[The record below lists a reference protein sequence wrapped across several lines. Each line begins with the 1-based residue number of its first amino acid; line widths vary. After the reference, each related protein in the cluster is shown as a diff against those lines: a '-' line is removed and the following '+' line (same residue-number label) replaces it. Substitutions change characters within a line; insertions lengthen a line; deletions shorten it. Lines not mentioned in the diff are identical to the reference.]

1 MVAPYDGCDGIG
13 RVRGLE
19 GAPVKPRRVIG
30 LTGNIGS
37 GKSTVAKMLGELG
50 AEVIDADR
58 VARDVVKPSL
68 PAYDEIVDEFGE
80 GVLAEDRT
88 IDRKALGARV
98 FGDPVARRRL
108 EAITHPRIAM
118 ETQRR
123 IGASKAPIVVYEATL
138 LVENGIHRGLDGL
151 IVVTAPESQQVA
163 RVVARDGLRTEE
175 VERRLAAQLPEAQKV
190 AEASWVIHNEGSLDD
205 LQKRVEAVWKEIHED

>member
-1 MVAPYDGCDGIG
+1 M
-13 RVRGLE
+13 RGLE

>member
-1 MVAPYDGCDGIG
+1 
-13 RVRGLE
+13 
-19 GAPVKPRRVIG
+19 
-30 LTGNIGS
+30 
-37 GKSTVAKMLGELG
+37 
-50 AEVIDADR
+50 
-58 VARDVVKPSL
+58 SL
-68 PAYDEIVDEFGE
+68 PAYDEILDEFGE
-80 GVLAEDRT
+80 AVLAQDRT

-151 IVVTAPESQQVA
+151 IVVTAPESEQVA
-163 RVVARDGLRTEE
+163 RVVARDGLLAEE
-175 VERRLAAQLPEAQKV
+175 VERRLAAQLPVAKKIGEAN
-190 AEASWVIHNEGSLDD
+190 WVIRNQGSLDD
-205 LQKRVEAVWKEIHED
+205 LRQRVEAVWAEL